1 MSKELR
7 ECIEDLNK
15 LQQRATLIS
24 KEAETADEKRCT
36 ELNTELDSIE
46 ERKKEL
52 LLKKQELEEKE
63 NEERAAAE
71 KIEDGKGTEVNLP
84 TEERKM
90 EKTITRE
97 MKEYRDAFYAF
108 LQGNATP
115 EQRAALIT
123 TENGVALPKELDDKI
138 WDNIHTAHPIL
149 ADIDI
154 KNTGV
159 ILEVTKHTA
168 ITAGKAKK
176 VTEGTANDNEA
187 NTFVK
192 VVLNGNDYSKN
203 VELSYAEAK
212 MSQGAL
218 EDYLATEIA
227 ADLGEALSVDVFAQ
241 IKADCAANKVVAATL
256 DYASYISAFGKV
268 SAGSNLVVYASRATK
283 YGSVLSL
290 ADKNGQPVFR
300 DGVTFGSAVKEDS
313 AAGNEIFILDPKM
326 FVLNVVQPVMIETD
340 KDIKA
345 HKIIYSGY
353 TRAQG
358 TMRNAGAGAFIAKA

>member
-1 MSKELR
+1 M
-7 ECIEDLNK
+7 
-15 LQQRATLIS
+15 
-24 KEAETADEKRCT
+24 
-36 ELNTELDSIE
+36 
-46 ERKKEL
+46 
-52 LLKKQELEEKE
+52 LKKQELEEKE
-63 NEERAAAE
+63 KEERAEVEAVE
-71 KIEDGKGTEVNLP
+71 NGKGKEVDLP

-90 EKTITRE
+90 EKIITKD
-97 MKEYRDAFYAF
+97 MMEYRDAFYAF
-108 LQGNATP
+108 LKGEATP

-123 TENGVALPKELDDKI
+123 TDNGVALPKQLDDKI

-176 VTEGTANDNEA
+176 VTEGTPNADEA

-192 VVLNGNDYSKN
+192 VVLNGNDYSKS

-212 MSQGAL
+212 MTQGAL
-218 EDYLATEIA
+218 EDYLAAEIA
-227 ADLGEALSVDVFAQ
+227 ADLGEALAADVFAQ
-241 IKADCAANKVVAATL
+241 IKTDCAANKVVAATL

-268 SAGSNLVVYASRATK
+268 SAGTK
-283 YGSVLSL
+283 FGSVLSL
-290 ADKNGQPVFR
+290 VDKNGQPVFR
-300 DGVTFGSAVKEDS
+300 DGVTFGSEVKEDS

-340 KDIKA
+340 KDIKV

>member
-1 MSKELR
+1 MNKELR
-7 ECIEDLNK
+7 EVLEQLNAT
-15 LQQRATLIS
+15 QERASAIS
-24 KEAETADEKRCT
+24 KEVETASETRCA
-36 ELNTELDSIE
+36 ELGVELDTIE
-46 ERKKEL
+46 ERTKEL
-52 LLKKQELEEKE
+52 MLKKQELEEKE
-63 NEERAAAE
+63 KEERAEVEAVE
-71 KIEDGKGTEVNLP
+71 NGNGKEVILP

-90 EKTITRE
+90 EKNITRD
-97 MKEYRDAFYAF
+97 MIEYRDAFYAF
-108 LQGNATP
+108 LKGEATP
-115 EQRAALIT
+115 EQRAALIAT
-123 TENGVALPKELDDKI
+123 DNGVALPKQLDDKI

-176 VTEGTANDNEA
+176 VPEGTANADEA

-192 VVLNGNDYSKN
+192 VVLNGNDYSKS

-212 MSQGAL
+212 MTQGAL

-227 ADLGEALSVDVFAQ
+227 ADLGEALATDVFAQ
-241 IKADCAANKVVAATL
+241 IKADCVANKVVAATL

-268 SAGSNLVVYASRATK
+268 SAGSNLVVYASRGTK
-283 YGSVLSL
+283 FGSVLSL
-290 ADKNGQPVFR
+290 VDKNGQPVFR
-300 DGVTFGSAVKEDS
+300 DGVTFGSEVKEDS